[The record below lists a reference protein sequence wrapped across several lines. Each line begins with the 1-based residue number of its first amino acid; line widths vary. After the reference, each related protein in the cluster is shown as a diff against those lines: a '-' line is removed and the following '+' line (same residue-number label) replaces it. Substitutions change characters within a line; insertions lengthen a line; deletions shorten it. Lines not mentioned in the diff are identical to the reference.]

1 MPKRVLIL
9 SAAELPRA
17 LPLKEAVT
25 AMEEAFRAPE
35 RDLQIP
41 LRTQLTL
48 KETGSTFF
56 VMPALGTSLKALG
69 TKVAGVIPHNRDSG
83 HDPVQAYYLLLS
95 AADGR
100 LLALMDG
107 NYLTSARTA
116 ATSAL
121 ATRLM
126 ARDVPSRL
134 AIFGTG
140 TQARFHLRAIPEVRQ
155 VVQAKICGSSRE
167 KSESFASEV
176 APGFSFP
183 VRAVDPADA
192 VSDADILCTCT
203 TSSVPVFRGA
213 DLKPGTH
220 INAIGAYQAH
230 ARELDDRTA
239 RQARIVVDTMAG
251 AMAEAG
257 DILIPLAS
265 GVLLRTQIAGDLRQV
280 VSGTVPG
287 RTSESEITVFKSV
300 GFALEDLLAALHAYE
315 NARKLDLGREVDL

>member
-1 MPKRVLIL
+1 
-9 SAAELPRA
+9 
-17 LPLKEAVT
+17 
-25 AMEEAFRAPE
+25 
-35 RDLQIP
+35 
-41 LRTQLTL
+41 
-48 KETGSTFF
+48 
-56 VMPALGTSLKALG
+56 MPALGTSLKALG

-83 HDPVQAYYLLLS
+83 QDPVQAYYLLLS

-155 VVQAKICGSSRE
+155 VVQAKICGPSRE
-167 KSESFASEV
+167 KSESFASEA
-176 APGFSFP
+176 APCFSFP
-183 VRAVDPADA
+183 VRAADPADA

-220 INAIGAYQAH
+220 INAIGACRPDW
-230 ARELDDRTA
+230 RELDDEAMRNG
-239 RQARIVVDTMAG
+239 VVFVDSREAAMKESGDVILSGAKIYAELGEAFAG
-251 AMAEAG
+251 H
-257 DILIPLAS
+257 
-265 GVLLRTQIAGDLRQV
+265 
-280 VSGTVPG
+280 VPV
-287 RTSESEITVFKSV
+287 RANETTIFKSLGMAV
-300 GFALEDLLAALHAYE
+300 EDIAAALLVYRLAT
-315 NARKLDLGREVDL
+315 K